1 MENKGK
7 DYMEIDLLQIAK
19 ALWHRAWAI
28 LLAAVLCGAAGFGY
42 SAFLVT
48 PLYQSEAMMYVNNSS
63 FSVGST
69 SFSISS
75 SELTAA
81 QSLVATYIVIL
92 NTRTTLEDVIRD
104 AELEY
109 SYEELLGMID
119 AQAVN
124 NTEVFSITVTSES
137 PQEAEQIANTIARIL
152 PEKISNIV
160 EGSSVRVVDYAV
172 VPAHRSSPSI
182 SRYTILGALLGIV
195 LTCGYIVLREM
206 FDDQIRDEEFLMQT
220 YDIPILAA
228 IPELL
233 SSRNSSGYYDGQGY
247 GKTSGEGRA

>member
-7 DYMEIDLLQIAK
+7 DYMEIDLLQLAK

-28 LLAAVLCGAAGFGY
+28 LLAMLVCGAAGFGY
-42 SAFLVT
+42 ATYLVT
-48 PLYQSEAMMYVNNSS
+48 PLYRAETMMYVNNSS

-81 QSLVATYIVIL
+81 QSLVETYIVIL
-92 NTRTTLEDVIRD
+92 NTRTTLEDVIAD

-109 SYEELLGMID
+109 SYEELLEMID
-119 AQAVN
+119 AHAVN

-137 PQEAEQIANTIARIL
+137 PQEAELIANTIARIL
-152 PEKISNIV
+152 PDKISSIV

-172 VPAHRSSPSI
+172 IPSHKYSPSI
-182 SRYTILGALLGIV
+182 SRYTMLGALLGIV
-195 LTCGYIVLREM
+195 ISCGYIVLREL
-206 FDDQIRDEEFLMQT
+206 FDDQIRDEDFLMQT
-220 YDIPILAA
+220 YNLPVLAT

-233 SSRNSSGYYDGQGY
+233 SSKGGSGYYNSQGY